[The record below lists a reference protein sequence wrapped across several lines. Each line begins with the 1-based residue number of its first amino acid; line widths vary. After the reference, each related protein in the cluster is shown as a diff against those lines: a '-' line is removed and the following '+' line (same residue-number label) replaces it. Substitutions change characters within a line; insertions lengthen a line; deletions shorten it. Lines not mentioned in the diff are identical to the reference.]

1 MSLEHADSD
10 EIQGLFVHVFNEIL
24 KLINGQIHAAAANTS
39 GAIKVPLA
47 YANKTLFLVGG
58 LGSNSYLY
66 NFLQDKLKK
75 SSINILQPEAGY
87 SSIMRGAVLHK
98 LDLNIVKRRTM
109 RKCYGWSSEPK
120 FNALIHPKERR
131 RYCKVTGEYRCT
143 GMLQWCAKTV
153 SLKHD

>member
-1 MSLEHADSD
+1 MSLVHADSD

-75 SSINILQPEAGY
+75 PSINILQPEVGY

-120 FNALIHPKERR
+120 FNALIHPK
-131 RYCKVTGEYRCT
+131 
-143 GMLQWCAKTV
+143 
-153 SLKHD
+153 